1 MAAWED
7 RIVVLNRTA
16 ARLTER
22 RFDAIHFRGPGTD
35 VRIGL
40 FPSSRWWAAE
50 FSTIDGVRHLPN
62 LPTEEVFTT
71 PDPARTEGTVTAT
84 KPLLLPGGVTVEGL
98 RVRFED
104 GRAVEID
111 ADIGAES
118 ARASFMLDEG
128 AGRLGEVALVDREG
142 RIGKLGTVF
151 RTTLI
156 DENAASHIAVG
167 NGYSFVL
174 ADEDIPRMN
183 ESTIHADFMIG
194 RDDMEVDGIT
204 VDGERMPILR
214 EGAWQI

>member
-1 MAAWED
+1 
-7 RIVVLNRTA
+7 
-16 ARLTER
+16 
-22 RFDAIHFRGPGTD
+22 
-35 VRIGL
+35 
-40 FPSSRWWAAE
+40 
-50 FSTIDGVRHLPN
+50 
-62 LPTEEVFTT
+62 
-71 PDPARTEGTVTAT
+71 VTAT

-104 GRAVEID
+104 GRAVEVD

-118 ARASFMLDEG
+118 ARASFMVDEG

-174 ADEDIPRMN
+174 ADEDIPKMN

-194 RDDMEVDGIT
+194 SDDMEVDGST
-204 VDGERMPILR
+204 ADGERVPILR
-214 EGAWQI
+214 GGAWQL